1 VTTRFCIYL
10 DKEHAQD
17 IINISKEFGVD
28 AKIIGSVE
36 KYQGKKLT
44 IKSQYGEFVY

>member
-1 VTTRFCIYL
+1 MGHRMEIYL
-10 DKEHAQD
+10 KEEHAQD

-28 AKIIGSVE
+28 AKIIGRVE
-36 KYQGKKLT
+36 KHQGKKLT